1 MPELLSLIKSRQSS
15 RIPFDE
21 NKPVSQE
28 DILQILEAGSW
39 APTAHNMQ
47 NFEVIIV
54 DDKELLDEIRDMEL
68 PVSETFIRENYLQ
81 LSFTEE
87 ELKKKK
93 TGVLGT
99 MFPKAWL
106 DHIVTPAKESD
117 KVPPNIIEQHNQI
130 YPCPTL
136 LVILYNP
143 QKRAP
148 ASEGD
153 FLGIMSLGCVLEN
166 MWLMATSLGLSVH
179 ALSSLNDDKAQSE
192 IKDMLNIPEHLK
204 IALSFR
210 IGYPTS
216 EAKYTRVRR
225 DLSDFVHRNNYSE
238 KSF

>member
-1 MPELLSLIKSRQSS
+1 MPELLQLIKSRQSS

-28 DILQILEAGSW
+28 DIQQILEAGSW

-47 NFEVIIV
+47 NFEVIV
-54 DDKELLDEIRDMEL
+54 VNDKELLEQFREMEL

-81 LSFTEE
+81 LSFSEE

-106 DHIVTPAKESD
+106 DHMIMPVKETGN
-117 KVPPNIIEQHNQI
+117 VPLNIIEPRNQI

-136 LVILYNP
+136 FILLYNP

-166 MWLMATSLGLSVH
+166 MWLMATSLGLSMHVI
-179 ALSSLNDDKAQSE
+179 SSLSDDDAEHE
-192 IKDMLNIPEHLK
+192 IKDKLNIPEHLK
-204 IALSFR
+204 IAISFR
-210 IGYPTS
+210 IGYTAA

-225 DLSDFVHRNNYSE
+225 DLSDFVHYNNYNE
-238 KSF
+238 KEL